1 MWSMAYRR
9 CIGKIIEK
17 EEQGSCTC
25 GSSVLKRMNSLV
37 MLFDATKGDFVKEV
51 LYTLSPKKALIT
63 AVMQY
68 KGNMNSEKYPKDLDG
83 IYKSKAVKG
92 RLLYDLTDNLTMYSQ
107 KA

>member
-1 MWSMAYRR
+1 MAYRR

-25 GSSVLKRMNSLV
+25 GFSVLKRMKSFV
-37 MLFDATKGDFVKEV
+37 MLFDATKGEFVKEA
-51 LYTLSPKKALIT
+51 LYTLLPKKALIT

-83 IYKSKAVKG
+83 IYKSKVVKG
-92 RLLYDLTDNLTMYSQ
+92 RLLYNLTDNLIMYSQ

>member
-1 MWSMAYRR
+1 MAWCGLQKVYWKNNRKGGTGELHMWLL
-9 CIGKIIEK
+9 CIKMK
-17 EEQGSCTC
+17 SF
-25 GSSVLKRMNSLV
+25 V
-37 MLFDATKGDFVKEV
+37 MLFDATKGDFVKEA

-68 KGNMNSEKYPKDLDG
+68 KENMNSEKYPKDLDG